1 LCQIGENSIYGG
13 QEPKKIL
20 LISPGKNQISAKY
33 RLRIHGKSQ
42 NYRYVDG
49 TPTPA
54 KIQISHFLKVGQFY
68 IDVYS
73 ICDFGSA
80 LSFIDFCLI

>member
-1 LCQIGENSIYGG
+1 MLWVEAEVIFADIPCQKPKYQRTCDILIYMENQPNSI
-13 QEPKKIL
+13 
-20 LISPGKNQISAKY
+20 
-33 RLRIHGKSQ
+33 
-42 NYRYVDG
+42 YVDG

-73 ICDFGSA
+73 ICNK
-80 LSFIDFCLI
+80 